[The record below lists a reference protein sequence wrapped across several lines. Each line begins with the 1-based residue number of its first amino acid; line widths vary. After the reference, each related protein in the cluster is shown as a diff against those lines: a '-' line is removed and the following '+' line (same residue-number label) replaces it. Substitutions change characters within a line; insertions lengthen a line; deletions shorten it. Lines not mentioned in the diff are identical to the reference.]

1 MEKNIVEIAYTSNN
15 FSAHVPK
22 LPGCVSTGQTPN
34 EIKNNIKDAIAF
46 HIKGMQEDNDPVP
59 ASFKGNYEL
68 VYKFDT
74 QSLLKYYKG
83 IFTQSALERLSGINQ
98 RQLSHYSSGLKKPRP
113 LQRKK
118 IEDALHELGKELLA
132 VEL

>member
-1 MEKNIVEIAYTSNN
+1 MEKNIVEIAYTGNK

-22 LPGCVSTGQTPN
+22 LPGCVSTGKMPN
-34 EIKNNIKDAIAF
+34 DIKENINESIAF
-46 HIKGMQEDNDPVP
+46 HIKGMQEDNDPIP
-59 ASFKGNYEL
+59 ESFKRNYEL
-68 VYKFDT
+68 VFKFDT

-83 IFTQSALERLSGINQ
+83 IFTQSALERISGINQ
-98 RQLSHYSSGLKKPRP
+98 RLLSYYSSRLKKPRT

-118 IEDALHELGKELLA
+118 IEDALHKLGEELLA

>member
-1 MEKNIVEIAYTSNN
+1 MEKNIVEISYTGHN
-15 FSAHVPK
+15 FSAYIPK
-22 LPGCVSTGQTPN
+22 LLGCVSTGQTPN
-34 EIKNNIKDAIAF
+34 EIKDNIKEAIEF
-46 HIKGMQEDNDPVP
+46 HIKGMQEDMDHVP
-59 ASFKGNYEL
+59 ASFMGNFEL

-83 IFTQSALERLSGINQ
+83 IFTQSALERLTGINQ

-113 LQRKK
+113 LQRKR
-118 IEDALHELGKELLA
+118 IEDALHQLGKELLA